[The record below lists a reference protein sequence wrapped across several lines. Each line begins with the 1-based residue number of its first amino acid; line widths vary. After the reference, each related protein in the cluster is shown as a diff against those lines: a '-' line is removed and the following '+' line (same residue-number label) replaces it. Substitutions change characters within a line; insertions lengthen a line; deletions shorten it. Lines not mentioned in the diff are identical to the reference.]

1 MIAPFFALSLALCL
15 TWGTWL
21 ALRGGFSVP
30 GGRGLRVIGYD
41 PNAIGLGAL
50 AVIAAVY
57 FYGWLYGLALCLAV
71 AVHEYGHVLA
81 YRICGH
87 DDARFRLIPILGG
100 VAISGRLPA
109 SQDKAFFI
117 ALLGPAFCLAP
128 MGLAFALSD
137 LLLSTSYEAAE
148 ALFVFALVLGAFNFF
163 NLLPFWPLDGGRM
176 LQILCQTFAPAFTH
190 QLSIAMVVMC
200 FILPFWGLIS
210 VAAKKTPAV
219 FGTIAIIS
227 LSGLWIDRFV
237 LVVPSITQAPGH
249 LPLGILEVLITAG
262 FFGLW
267 GLSYLW
273 FAERFPLVSSVLI
286 RQHGERRRHA
296 HQTDA

>member
-137 LLLSTSYEAAE
+137 LLLSSSYEAAE

-190 QLSIAMVVMC
+190 QLSIAMVV
-200 FILPFWGLIS
+200 IG
-210 VAAKKTPAV
+210 AA
-219 FGTIAIIS
+219 
-227 LSGLWIDRFV
+227 
-237 LVVPSITQAPGH
+237 
-249 LPLGILEVLITAG
+249 
-262 FFGLW
+262 
-267 GLSYLW
+267 LSYLTHSYVLLFFILISW
-273 FAERFPLVSSVLI
+273 GGMMQSARLLEVQRPMQPRRALLALAAYLATGGAFFLGGSPLLA
-286 RQHGERRRHA
+286 GFL
-296 HQTDA
+296 